1 MSIKSRK
8 KHPII
13 KISGIAKYCH
23 LNEPSKK
30 FHPEFGEYNC
40 DTVVT
45 EDVAKQIKEQLRPL
59 YEEEL
64 KTMQEEKGGQKLKQA
79 DMPIKETDQ
88 EIMIRTKLKGGH
100 RAKDGTVYNFSVALF
115 DAAGKPLP
123 KDVEVWGGSKVNV
136 AVRPNFWYTDL
147 MGFGVTFELQAVQV
161 IELANGGQSAKAA
174 DAFGFTSEE
183 GFIANGG
190 ETLDQVFDAEQTDE
204 TEVTANF

>member
-23 LNEPSKK
+23 LNEPNKR
-30 FHPEFGEYNC
+30 FEPEFGEYNC

-45 EDVAKQIKEQLRPL
+45 EDVARQIKEQLRPL

-64 KTMQEEKGGQKLKQA
+64 KSMQEEKGGQKLKQA
-79 DMPIKETDQ
+79 DMPIKESDQ

-161 IELANGGQSAKAA
+161 IELANGGQSAMAA

-183 GFIANGG
+183 GFVANGG
-190 ETLDQVFDAEQTDE
+190 ETLDQVFDAEETSE